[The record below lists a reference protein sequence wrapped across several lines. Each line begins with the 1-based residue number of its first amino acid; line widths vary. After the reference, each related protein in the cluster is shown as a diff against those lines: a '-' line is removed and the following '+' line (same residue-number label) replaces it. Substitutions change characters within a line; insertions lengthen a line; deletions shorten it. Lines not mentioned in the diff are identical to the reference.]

1 MPFTVMVCGL
11 ALALGLAGRFVLP
24 DLYGGFRQR
33 ARTFVLSAWS
43 WLWGEGWRGALT
55 FAFAALALGTL
66 IVVNSWDFPTF
77 VGVVAAGVLISLLL
91 SRRSATTTLA
101 AAPLGRS
108 DGYAQEPE
116 RPLGTRGGI
125 SLALASAASVGAVAL
140 LGLLA
145 YIPFFLNF
153 KAFFTQI
160 NLLIDGEPING
171 TGAVMR
177 RTTLPEFTL
186 VWAIFLFI
194 TLSYLVYR
202 LWRFPWADAID
213 SLIGQEPSPS
223 TRRGP
228 AIEPGAAFARFRPS
242 RRVLS
247 PALVGTGSSGGVV
260 QLSSGDPL
268 GNAGATGTANQ
279 EPQPVASDLTEDGS
293 HVEILAAPG
302 GADANTPYFPEIEM
316 PTTDGDEALREWDG
330 AQSGLAPQIKIE
342 PEPAGW
348 LADAHEV
355 VNEQAELSPTFEQP
369 GVIPLWAGL
378 LLLTF
383 TAGFALLQA
392 FLGQP
397 VVALLVAIIGGL
409 VTTLLSTTRSAPAL
423 FAGVLLVAGW
433 LVALGVELVWLGDH
447 LSGSDMFR
455 MNTVFKFYIQVW
467 VLVALG
473 GALAVYYIVHGLPD
487 LGTESSEREHLR
499 EDASAGVTPVSASLP
514 APDATSPNGHEHFS
528 APGLADDA
536 TPEPPPADNW
546 LVWSADELGEMAD
559 PEYRPDLEPMP
570 EPSWATLAQVA
581 EEPLPDAVTVESGA
595 TTTLQPDTP
604 MEDQARPI
612 AANQRRGLLG
622 VRWTVPRIA
631 WVTVF
636 SLFLLA
642 SFAFPIWGTP
652 SRIKERFPISPP
664 IGTLDG
670 RAYMSTGVYVTDQ
683 SPYPVVLKYD
693 LEGIRWLNANV
704 PGLATIVELP
714 AEYYRAGGMRVA
726 SNTGLPMVIGGLHQD
741 EQRWGVYS
749 RLVGDRQRD
758 VNDLLTTTDVQKALI
773 ILSKY
778 DVDYIYLG
786 QLEQAKAGVAGMA
799 KFAQMAQPDIGLL
812 REVFRADAPEGTVG
826 TIIYRVVR
834 EDNKDPRLVV
844 GAPVESSG
852 IPGISITPLPTPTPV
867 PPPTPPVGDPV
878 LSGLMAAV
886 AANPTDRD
894 ARVALMEWF
903 RDNGYPLEA
912 AAQLEELIKLDPT
925 SVNLRHM
932 LGDMYQAG
940 GQPDK
945 ALAAWEGARDIAPD
959 NPDAHNK
966 VGIAY
971 MERRRYDDAIREFE
985 AAVKVNPGFT
995 ESWFHLGEVHE
1006 MNGDVEGAKRAYQAA
1021 VDNAREPNG
1030 WSDSARNRLA
1040 QMP

>member
-1 MPFTVMVCGL
+1 
-11 ALALGLAGRFVLP
+11 VL
-24 DLYGGFRQR
+24 
-33 ARTFVLSAWS
+33 T
-43 WLWGEGWRGALT
+43 
-55 FAFAALALGTL
+55 
-66 IVVNSWDFPTF
+66 
-77 VGVVAAGVLISLLL
+77 
-91 SRRSATTTLA
+91 
-101 AAPLGRS
+101 
-108 DGYAQEPE
+108 
-116 RPLGTRGGI
+116 
-125 SLALASAASVGAVAL
+125 
-140 LGLLA
+140 
-145 YIPFFLNF
+145 
-153 KAFFTQI
+153 
-160 NLLIDGEPING
+160 
-171 TGAVMR
+171 
-177 RTTLPEFTL
+177 
-186 VWAIFLFI
+186 
-194 TLSYLVYR
+194 
-202 LWRFPWADAID
+202 
-213 SLIGQEPSPS
+213 
-223 TRRGP
+223 
-228 AIEPGAAFARFRPS
+228 
-242 RRVLS
+242 
-247 PALVGTGSSGGVV
+247 
-260 QLSSGDPL
+260 
-268 GNAGATGTANQ
+268 
-279 EPQPVASDLTEDGS
+279 
-293 HVEILAAPG
+293 
-302 GADANTPYFPEIEM
+302 
-316 PTTDGDEALREWDG
+316 
-330 AQSGLAPQIKIE
+330 
-342 PEPAGW
+342 
-348 LADAHEV
+348 
-355 VNEQAELSPTFEQP
+355 
-369 GVIPLWAGL
+369 
-378 LLLTF
+378 
-383 TAGFALLQA
+383 
-392 FLGQP
+392 
-397 VVALLVAIIGGL
+397 
-409 VTTLLSTTRSAPAL
+409 
-423 FAGVLLVAGW
+423 
-433 LVALGVELVWLGDH
+433 
-447 LSGSDMFR
+447 
-455 MNTVFKFYIQVW
+455 
-467 VLVALG
+467 
-473 GALAVYYIVHGLPD
+473 
-487 LGTESSEREHLR
+487 
-499 EDASAGVTPVSASLP
+499 
-514 APDATSPNGHEHFS
+514 
-528 APGLADDA
+528 
-536 TPEPPPADNW
+536 
-546 LVWSADELGEMAD
+546 
-559 PEYRPDLEPMP
+559 
-570 EPSWATLAQVA
+570 
-581 EEPLPDAVTVESGA
+581 
-595 TTTLQPDTP
+595 
-604 MEDQARPI
+604 
-612 AANQRRGLLG
+612 
-622 VRWTVPRIA
+622 
-631 WVTVF
+631 
-636 SLFLLA
+636 
-642 SFAFPIWGTP
+642 
-652 SRIKERFPISPP
+652 
-664 IGTLDG
+664 
-670 RAYMSTGVYVTDQ
+670 
-683 SPYPVVLKYD
+683 YD

-799 KFAQMAQPDIGLL
+799 KFAQMAQPDLGLL
-812 REVFRADAPEGTVG
+812 REVFRADEPEGTVG

-867 PPPTPPVGDPV
+867 PPPTPPVDDPV